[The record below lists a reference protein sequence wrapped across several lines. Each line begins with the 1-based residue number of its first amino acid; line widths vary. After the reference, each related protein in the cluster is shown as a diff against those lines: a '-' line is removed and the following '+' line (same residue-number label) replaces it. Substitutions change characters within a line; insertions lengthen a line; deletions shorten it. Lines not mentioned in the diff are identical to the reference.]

1 MKIIKIVIFLLLTQN
16 IFTQPASKIYFTQFD
31 EARPFVFQSNLDGSN
46 RDTLTFPIR
55 PTAIAVDWK
64 SNPQKIYVGLK
75 GTTGIGK
82 IVRCDVDGNN
92 QEEVITDLIT
102 IADIELDL
110 TNRKIYWAQ
119 DTWDDDKIYKADMG
133 GLNSSIETIY
143 SSTTT
148 NRNLWGIALD
158 VDAHQMWFT
167 ERGGTCYSSYIK
179 RMSMN
184 GGITTTIV
192 NPVCNP
198 HDVEYFDGKIY
209 WFSDDE
215 LKKADADGSNVAT
228 ILYPVK
234 ADGLA
239 IDATYNRIYWVDYIY
254 NYVRCVNMD
263 GTDEQV
269 ISTGHHI
276 LSMIDT
282 DYNPAIVNVGSENN
296 SVSSFELY
304 QNYPNPFNPATVI
317 GYQLSVNSYVTL
329 TVYDVLGK
337 EVAVL
342 VNEEQPAGRYEVEF
356 NSSGIRDLAS
366 GIYFYQLRAG
376 NFIQTKKM
384 VLVR

>member
-1 MKIIKIVIFLLLTQN
+1 MKIFKIIFFLMLVQN
-16 IFTQPASKIYFTQFD
+16 IFSKPTSKIYFTQFD

-46 RDTLTFPIR
+46 RDTLTFPIL

-64 SNPQKIYVGLK
+64 SNPQKLYVGLK
-75 GTTGIGK
+75 GTIGAGK
-82 IVRCDVDGNN
+82 IVRCAVDGSI
-92 QEEVITDLIT
+92 QEDIITDLTT

-110 TNRKIYWAQ
+110 RNRKIYWVQ
-119 DTWDDDKIYKADMG
+119 DTWDDNKIYKADMD

-158 VDAHQMWFT
+158 VDAHRMWFT

-198 HDVEYFDGKIY
+198 HDVEYYDGKIY

-215 LKKADADGSNVAT
+215 LKKADADGSNITT
-228 ILYPVK
+228 ILSPVK

-254 NYVRCVNMD
+254 NYVRCVNID
-263 GTDEQV
+263 GTGEQV
-269 ISTGHHI
+269 ISTGHDI
-276 LSMIDT
+276 LSKIDT
-282 DYNPAIVNVGSENN
+282 DYKPAIVNIEIGKEPGF
-296 SVSSFELY
+296 SFELF
-304 QNYPNPFNPATVI
+304 QNYPNQCNPSTKISWQSPISGWQTIKLFDILGNEIETIVD
-317 GYQLSVNSYVTL
+317 GYYDAGYHSTLYIVNSTL
-329 TVYDVLGK
+329 PSGVYYYQIK
-337 EVAVL
+337 
-342 VNEEQPAGRYEVEF
+342 AGE
-356 NSSGIRDLAS
+356 
-366 GIYFYQLRAG
+366 
-376 NFIQTKKM
+376 FIQTKKM
-384 VLVR
+384 VFMK